1 MVPHCTPVGNVDY
14 RWRNFCRTLP
24 VCFWKVKSDPPAD
37 HLVTFAGHLQ
47 ETLPVQDRDLPLTGC
62 NQTGFFELSHGIGN
76 RRALHSQ
83 HFGEQGLRDPQKV
96 VVGPVIHHEQPPRKA
111 LFHAMSAVTCT
122 RHQYLLAR
130 MRASDCGR
138 PASLSWLVRTRCAT
152 SSLHFPEVARETGP
166 KTLCR
171 QRWLETRCSPPCRW
185 SPSR

>member
-14 RWRNFCRTLP
+14 RWRNFCGTLP

-37 HLVTFAGHLQ
+37 HLVTFARHLQ
-47 ETLPVQDRDLPLTGC
+47 ETLPVKDRDLPLAGC

-111 LFHAMSAVTCT
+111 LFHAMCAVA
-122 RHQYLLAR
+122 LP
-130 MRASDCGR
+130 SPV
-138 PASLSWLVRTRCAT
+138 PA
-152 SSLHFPEVARETGP
+152 P
-166 KTLCR
+166 
-171 QRWLETRCSPPCRW
+171 
-185 SPSR
+185 